1 MEKARLTPSIEDYM
15 KAIYNISQTNKVVRV
30 KDLAKYLHVKMPS
43 VVNAVRNLES
53 KGLVIHENYGYIEL
67 TEAGEKIGKSLKERH
82 NILTEFLVRVLQIDK
97 RIAAEDACAIE
108 HYLNPLTVQRV
119 IDLLEFLKKNPREN
133 VWIEKFRSFLS
144 DKERSVDRSE

>member
-1 MEKARLTPSIEDYM
+1 MTPSIEDYM

-53 KGLVIHENYGYIEL
+53 KGLVVHENYGYIEL
-67 TEAGEKIGKSLKERH
+67 TEAGERVGKSLKERH
-82 NILTEFLVRVLQIDK
+82 NILTEFLVMVLQIDEK
-97 RIAAEDACAIE
+97 IALEDACAIE

-119 IDLLEFLKKNPREN
+119 VDLLDFLKQNPQEN
-133 VWIEKFRSFLS
+133 GWIEKFRAFLS
-144 DKERSVDRSE
+144 SKERRANGSE